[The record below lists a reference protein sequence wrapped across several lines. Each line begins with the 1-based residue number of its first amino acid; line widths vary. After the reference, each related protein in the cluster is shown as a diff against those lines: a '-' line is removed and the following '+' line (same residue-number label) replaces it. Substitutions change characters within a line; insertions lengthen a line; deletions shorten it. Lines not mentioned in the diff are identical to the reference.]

1 MEPGELMH
9 EEMPERIAER
19 IDDEQLHELFRSL
32 VAAEP
37 TAGFANRTMKAV
49 KLEPLPAGRVPLR
62 HPLGSVAA
70 WAALIAGGVILAWAL
85 VVPQLGTGVMRLVG
99 RGIGFSGWLVQLFAA
114 SLSVLDVLLAPSTAV
129 TRAVVTREGV
139 AGLVF
144 VSAIGLFS
152 ASALHKLLSAEN
164 SERGPSRWQEL

>member
-1 MEPGELMH
+1 VEAGELMRD
-9 EEMPERIAER
+9 EMPERIAER
-19 IDDEQLHELFRSL
+19 IDDERLDELCRSL

-37 TAGFANRTMKAV
+37 SAGFANRTMKAV
-49 KLEPLPAGRVPLR
+49 KRAPLPAGRVPLR
-62 HPLGSVAA
+62 HPLGSAAA

-99 RGIGFSGWLVQLFAA
+99 HGIGFSGWLAQLFAA
-114 SLSVLDVLLAPSTAV
+114 SVSVLDVLVAPSTAV

-139 AGLVF
+139 AGLAF
-144 VSAIGLFS
+144 ISAIGLFS

-164 SERGPSRWQEL
+164 SERGASRWQEL